1 MQQLVMQTLQ
11 AVETSAKYS
20 AKKPQTGTEKKSDF
34 GKKLEDMAANNAQAV
49 AGESV
54 QPEADVPVEPAAEVP
69 AEGTLGI
76 GQNQSYGLLDQ
87 MAMQDWTAVQGMNLR
102 QTAPEVTVAQQTEI
116 TGLTAPEVQDGQA
129 VNIGH
134 AAENIVS
141 QTPVH
146 TAEAKPEAA
155 AKTTADV
162 EIPDVGAVN
171 VKTEEASE
179 DFAGLQQNA
188 QKEGSQVKEV
198 TRPEEKT
205 TASSAAASE
214 SDVKEVVS
222 EAVAGRPQDYTV
234 TDVRTAAAKET
245 FAAQE
250 MKPEY
255 ADMIKDMI
263 ARQISDGKQELEIRL
278 TPRSLGDLTVKV
290 AYHDG
295 AASVSIICSDKRA
308 LQAMSQ
314 KAGELG
320 MILENNLGNKTE
332 VIVETRQQ
340 EQMNLYED
348 GRGNQSRD
356 GQQSSK
362 EQQSEKQHNE
372 TETVDFLQQLRLGIR
387 KENEYIWQ

>member
-11 AVETSAKYS
+11 AADTGTKYS

-54 QPEADVPVEPAAEVP
+54 QPEADAPVEPA

-102 QTAPEVTVAQQTEI
+102 QTGPEGTVAQQTEI
-116 TGLTAPEVQDGQA
+116 TGLAAPEVKDGQA
-129 VNIGH
+129 ANTGH
-134 AAENIVS
+134 AAESIVS

-179 DFAGLQQNA
+179 DFAGLQ
-188 QKEGSQVKEV
+188 KGGSQVKEL
-198 TRPEEKT
+198 TRPEEE

-214 SDVKEVVS
+214 ADVKEVVS

-245 FAAQE
+245 SAAQE

-356 GQQSSK
+356 GQESSK
-362 EQQSEKQHNE
+362 EQQPDKKQNE
-372 TETVDFLQQLRLGIR
+372 AETVDFLQQLRLGIR